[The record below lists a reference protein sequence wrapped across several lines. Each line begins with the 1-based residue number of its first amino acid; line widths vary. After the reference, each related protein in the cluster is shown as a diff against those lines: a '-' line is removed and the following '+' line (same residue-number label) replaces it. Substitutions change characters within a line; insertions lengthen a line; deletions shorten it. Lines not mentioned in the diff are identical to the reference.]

1 MFRWFRERLSKRDAG
16 FTLIELVVVL
26 AIIGILIAAAVPLY
40 LGARKKAYKAEADNA
55 LQEMKTMEWSYYQQ
69 WSTFLN
75 GTMANIGFSA
85 PNSSYWTYAD
95 PTVTATT
102 ATMIATGKASPVTGN
117 HVTVILNSDG
127 SSTSSSDF

>member
-1 MFRWFRERLSKRDAG
+1 
-16 FTLIELVVVL
+16 
-26 AIIGILIAAAVPLY
+26 
-40 LGARKKAYKAEADNA
+40 
-55 LQEMKTMEWSYYQQ
+55 MEWSYYQQ

-102 ATMIATGKASPVTGN
+102 ATMIATGIANTPVSGN

-127 SSTSSSDF
+127 SSSSSSDF